1 MKKIWFMMLM
11 ICAVGVFM
19 ACSNDDDENPQSNP
33 ITNCSVPA
41 EAEIGTEVLVR
52 GTGFDASLAKL
63 SLKGVE
69 NVEIAIANPTFS
81 ASGVSF
87 TIPMSVQAGDYT
99 LVLSQNGVWELGK
112 IKLTPAALPIIGLT
126 VPEEAYVGKALSIGG
141 NNFDVACKIYLV
153 KVDDTTVKTELTI
166 TGRNNGLVCD
176 IPATVAEGAY
186 SLVLAQNGGEWILGE
201 IALVKER
208 RLKSME
214 VVVDFSAFNM
224 GTMKYPYYLKYNA
237 QGQVEKIS
245 QDEAGNDVW
254 YNFTYSNGEI
264 SAVTGQDDE
273 KYYPFNLYVEGNCVI
288 KHKDV
293 DLKREYAWNYTDDKL
308 AEIKRVS
315 NSRVTLALEWQKDN
329 AVKVGDSSFT
339 YDENQKVKGIDIAK
353 CISYIMT
360 QEYDGEIFY
369 AELLGISG
377 AKSVNLLKSF
387 TASTEESEV
396 EIPLTCKLDENSYLT
411 SVSMEGVPEAYI
423 FPITITLTYE

>member
-19 ACSNDDDENPQSNP
+19 ACSSDDDENPQSNP

-153 KVDDTTVKTELTI
+153 KADDTTVKTELTI
-166 TGRNNGLVCD
+166 TDRNNGLVCD
-176 IPATVAEGAY
+176 VPSTVAEGAY

-201 IALVKER
+201 IGLVKER

-214 VVVDFSAFNM
+214 VVVDYFDM
-224 GTMKYPYYLKYNA
+224 GTMEIPYYLKYNA

-245 QDEAGNDVW
+245 TDEAGNDVW

-264 SAVTGQDDE
+264 SAVTGQDDKE

-293 DLKREYAWNYTDDKL
+293 DLNREYAWNYTDGKL

-329 AVKVGDSSFT
+329 AVKVGDDSFI

-353 CISYIMT
+353 CLSYILSGDSNM
-360 QEYDGEIFY
+360 EIFY
-369 AELLGISG
+369 AELLGLSG
-377 AKSVNLLKSF
+377 AKSMNLLKSF
-387 TASTEESEV
+387 TDSSEM
-396 EIPLTCKLDENSYLT
+396 EHILKCTLDDKGYLT
-411 SVSMEGVPEAYI
+411 SVSMDVAEDYSV
-423 FPITITLTYE
+423 FPTTITLTYE

>member
-19 ACSNDDDENPQSNP
+19 ACSSDDDENPQSNP
-33 ITNCSVPA
+33 ITNCSVPV

-63 SLKGVE
+63 SLKGAD
-69 NVEIAIANPTFS
+69 NVETAIANPTFS

-87 TIPMSVQAGDYT
+87 IIPMSVQAGDYT

-126 VPEEAYVGKALSIGG
+126 VPEEAYVGKELSIGG

-153 KVDDTTVKTELTI
+153 KADDATVKTELTI
-166 TGRNNGLVCD
+166 TDRNNGLVCD
-176 IPATVAEGAY
+176 VPATVAEGAY

-214 VVVDFSAFNM
+214 VVVDYFDM
-224 GTMKYPYYLKYNA
+224 GTMEIPYYLKYNA

-245 QDEAGNDVW
+245 KDEAGNDVW

-264 SAVTGQDDE
+264 LAVTGQDDE

-293 DLKREYAWNYTDDKL
+293 DLNREYAWNYTDDKL

-360 QEYDGEIFY
+360 QVYDGEIFY

>member
-52 GTGFDASLAKL
+52 GIGFDASLAKL

-153 KVDDTTVKTELTI
+153 KADDTTVKTELTI
-166 TGRNNGLVCD
+166 TDRNNGLVCD
-176 IPATVAEGAY
+176 VPSTVAEGAY

-201 IALVKER
+201 IGLVKER

-214 VVVDFSAFNM
+214 VVVDYFDM
-224 GTMKYPYYLKYNA
+224 GTMEIPYYLKYNA

-245 QDEAGNDVW
+245 TDEAGNDVW

-264 SAVTGQDDE
+264 SAVTGQDDKE

-293 DLKREYAWNYTDDKL
+293 DLNREYAWNYTDGKL

-329 AVKVGDSSFT
+329 AVKVGDDSFI

-353 CISYIMT
+353 CLSYILSGDSNM
-360 QEYDGEIFY
+360 EIFY
-369 AELLGISG
+369 AELLGLSG
-377 AKSVNLLKSF
+377 AKSMNLLKSF
-387 TASTEESEV
+387 TDSSEM
-396 EIPLTCKLDENSYLT
+396 EHILKCTLDDKGYLT
-411 SVSMEGVPEAYI
+411 SVSMDVAEDYSV
-423 FPITITLTYE
+423 FPTTITLTYE